1 MSQLVSTFA
10 SSQMQNVYTPLP
22 FAAHLVFC
30 VIASAVYCTQYY
42 RKNAPHYLLLALAV
56 DGTFLTQ
63 ISTDSIF
70 IMLLGMVEFALLIA
84 AGVFAYRYSKE
95 QKEKAQKEQARK
107 ERAEKEKA
115 RAEDDDDADEEEA
128 QEDEDDTDAPAPAE
142 EKEDVVDKAFD
153 D

>member
-1 MSQLVSTFA
+1 MISDVTLLA
-10 SSQMQNVYTPLP
+10 GSQMQNVYTPLP

-30 VIASAVYCTQYY
+30 IIATAVYCTQYY

-70 IMLLGMVEFALLIA
+70 IMMLGMVELAFLIA
-84 AGVFAYRYSKE
+84 AGVFAYKYSKE
-95 QKEKAQKEQARK
+95 QKAKEAAEKTEEKADGTPDK
-107 ERAEKEKA
+107 
-115 RAEDDDDADEEEA
+115 EEEG
-128 QEDEDDTDAPAPAE
+128 EDTPEAPKE
-142 EKEDVVDKAFD
+142 EKKDIVNDAFD